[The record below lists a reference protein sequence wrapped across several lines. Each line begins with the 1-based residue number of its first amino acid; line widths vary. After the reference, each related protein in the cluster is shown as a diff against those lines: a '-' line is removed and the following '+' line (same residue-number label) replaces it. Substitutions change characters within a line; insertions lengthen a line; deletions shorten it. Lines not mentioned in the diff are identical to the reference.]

1 MKQFHLHLNPPHLPT
16 DWPGADWFQQDNS
29 TGKSWIS
36 KNWILMNTYFIWS
49 TYSTLL
55 SRSRGQRQHEFSC
68 LRLRCSCCFCQQH
81 FLSTVGQF
89 TFIRC
94 WQTWP
99 GLTIAN
105 LLLESVRKHWEILS
119 FLSWAGCLFA
129 KFQYFNFISRMCF
142 SLASIDD
149 HHVAMISLFSLV
161 MVHSTSINLRMI
173 AGSKS

>member
-1 MKQFHLHLNPPHLPT
+1 MKQFHLNLNPPHLPT
-16 DWPGADWFQQDNS
+16 DWPGADRFQQDNS

-36 KNWILMNTYFIWS
+36 QYWILLNTYFIWS

-119 FLSWAGCLFA
+119 FLSWARYWLESSWQNNIDQHTNRKPCLKNYETGEFD
-129 KFQYFNFISRMCF
+129 
-142 SLASIDD
+142 L
-149 HHVAMISLFSLV
+149 L
-161 MVHSTSINLRMI
+161 
-173 AGSKS
+173 